1 MSALLIIFCRSRLE
15 NPLQLGKQQWTS
27 NSDLTPSTSD
37 EQPLISNDSELPVTV
52 GTFVAVYLDKYEDE
66 QSPMI
71 GQITTIK
78 ENGDL
83 QLDWFVGSYSG
94 VWNVCRIRRQVWNEE
109 VLSNSL
115 SDVL

>member
-1 MSALLIIFCRSRLE
+1 M
-15 NPLQLGKQQWTS
+15 TS

-66 QSPMI
+66 QLPMI

-109 VLSNSL
+109 VPSSCVI
-115 SDVL
+115 SPVKFTK